1 MTIYEMAKHYYQD
14 YTPPLWD
21 RSRLD
26 ALLSAGKLTKKEHN
40 EILNGKEK

>member
-1 MTIYEMAKHYYQD
+1 MTIFEMAKHYYQD

-21 RSRLD
+21 KSRLD
-26 ALLSAGKLTKKEHN
+26 ALLAAGKLTKKEYN